1 MMGPLA
7 PGIAME
13 LIVSFVTGA
22 LGDFHDKI
30 QILTED
36 EFCYEIPLHA
46 YSPSANILFEN
57 FVNMG
62 FVPIGKPIVEKIL
75 FKNEGVVDGKVKLK
89 WSNLP
94 DIQIEPNGT
103 FFLKSGQ
110 VQEVKITYCPR
121 ESGILRGII
130 DVSVEGQTFMKHID
144 VNATAVEFLKFIIDE
159 NGNELNRVDFG
170 EVFFGQKTEFKGF
183 LVNNSPAPFNYRIN
197 F

>member
-1 MMGPLA
+1 
-7 PGIAME
+7 
-13 LIVSFVTGA
+13 
-22 LGDFHDKI
+22 
-30 QILTED
+30 
-36 EFCYEIPLHA
+36 
-46 YSPSANILFEN
+46 
-57 FVNMG
+57 MG
-62 FVPIGKPIVEKIL
+62 FVPIGKPMVESIM

-89 WSNLP
+89 WANLP
-94 DIQIEPNGT
+94 DISVEPSAG
-103 FFLKSGQ
+103 FLLKSGQ

-170 EVFFGQKTEFKGF
+170 EVFFGQKTELKGF